1 MMVLLA
7 AWFLQLPAA
16 ASSSSSSSS
25 SPLFPPFLH
34 TSQVISLLPDP
45 TGFVFNRLPRS
56 GILNYRSGSMLQ
68 NKLFQLQ
75 Y

>member
-25 SPLFPPFLH
+25 SPPLFPPFLY
-34 TSQVISLLPDP
+34 TSQEIRLLPDKA
-45 TGFVFNRLPRS
+45 GSVIIDLPDPE
-56 GILNYRSGSMLQ
+56 
-68 NKLFQLQ
+68 F
-75 Y
+75 